1 MLLPA
6 ILQEIMHYVEKAVEC
21 CYKKGINIFSDWNL
35 SERAETVRTV
45 MPELVNA
52 SQATITAIWQIES
65 KLFERLGRIGKKLPP
80 TDVFVSIYFK
90 KNRAY
95 LQSAHILACY
105 GFVNPSASL
114 QRMVYESILRG
125 YYFIVEPN
133 QAMLL
138 YAKTDTELV
147 DDVMAAE
154 QDRSLGKGAV
164 AGKIYENVR
173 DKKLYSLLC
182 EMSHP
187 GILGVNQ
194 DFPTLNFGEIESN
207 LKTGLLL
214 SYGSIQMLSE
224 VFMDRY
230 NDELKKLVK
239 EIMQNAIV
247 NADNQIPTIEPD
259 KPSYKSMLKLKNGNF
274 LGIL

>member
-1 MLLPA
+1 MWRIETQLFE
-6 ILQEIMHYVEKAVEC
+6 ILG
-21 CYKKGINIFSDWNL
+21 KKGK
-35 SERAETVRTV
+35 R
-45 MPELVNA
+45 
-52 SQATITAIWQIES
+52 
-65 KLFERLGRIGKKLPP
+65 LPP

-90 KNRAY
+90 KIRAY
-95 LQSAHILACY
+95 LQSAHILTCF

-133 QAMLL
+133 QARLL
-138 YAKTDTELV
+138 YAKTDTEVV

-154 QDRSLGKGAV
+154 QDRSLGKGAI
-164 AGKIYENVR
+164 AGKIYETVK
-173 DKKLYSLLC
+173 DKKLYALLC

-194 DFPTLNFGEIESN
+194 DFPTLNFVEIESN

-230 NDELKKLVK
+230 NNELKVLVK
-239 EIMQNAIV
+239 ETMQNAII
-247 NADNQIPTIEPD
+247 NADHQVPTIEPD
-259 KPSYKSMLKLKNGNF
+259 KSCYSSIIKLKKGNF
-274 LGIL
+274 LDILSVNIRMSIQ

>member
-1 MLLPA
+1 MTSMWRIETQLFETVGKIGKRLPA
-6 ILQEIMHYVEKAVEC
+6 
-21 CYKKGINIFSDWNL
+21 
-35 SERAETVRTV
+35 
-45 MPELVNA
+45 
-52 SQATITAIWQIES
+52 
-65 KLFERLGRIGKKLPP
+65 

-95 LQSAHILACY
+95 LQSAHILACC

-133 QAMLL
+133 QAILL

-154 QDRSLGKGAV
+154 QDRSLGKSAV
-164 AGKIYENVR
+164 AGRIYSTVK

-194 DFPTLNFGEIESN
+194 DFPALNFLEIEST

-214 SYGSIQMLSE
+214 SYSSIQMLSE

-230 NDELKKLVK
+230 SAELKALVR
-239 EIMQNAIV
+239 ETMQNVII
-247 NADNQIPTIEPD
+247 NADDQVPTIEPD
-259 KPSYKSMLKLKNGNF
+259 KPCYSSIIKLKKGNF
-274 LGIL
+274 LNLL